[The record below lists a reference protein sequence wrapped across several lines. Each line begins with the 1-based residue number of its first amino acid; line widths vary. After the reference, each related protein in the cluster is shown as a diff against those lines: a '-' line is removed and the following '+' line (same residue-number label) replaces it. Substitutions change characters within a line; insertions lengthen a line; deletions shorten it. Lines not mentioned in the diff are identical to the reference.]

1 MLSQSARG
9 ELGNSPE
16 ATVQVDQIYST
27 ARELTRAMD
36 EIVWAVNPENDT
48 LDSLAS
54 YLGKFA
60 QDYLRAAGI
69 RCRLKEPEELPPWPV
84 TAEAR
89 HNLFLAFKEALNNV
103 VKHSGASEV
112 RVTLAL
118 GTKAFSLR
126 VEDNGR
132 GFAAATVLPQLSAA
146 PDRIEGGH
154 GLANMKLR
162 LEEIRGKF
170 EIQSTPKVGTNV
182 QFEVPAR

>member
-1 MLSQSARG
+1 MDDPKQAAMDL
-9 ELGNSPE
+9 N
-16 ATVQVDQIYST
+16 QIYDT
-27 ARELTRAMD
+27 AREATKAMD

-84 TAEAR
+84 TAEVR
-89 HNLFLAFKEALNNV
+89 HNLFLAFKEALHNV

-118 GTKAFSLR
+118 GADAFALR

-132 GFAAATVLPQLSAA
+132 GFARASVFRQMSTDL
-146 PDRIEGGH
+146 DRIESGH
-154 GLANMKLR
+154 GLTNMKLR

-170 EIQSTPKVGTNV
+170 EIESVMQAGTNV
-182 QFEVPAR
+182 QFDVPVKTV